1 MPPHRLHAAA
11 AASDHCDM
19 TMRSL
24 LFVPGDDE
32 KKLAKALTA
41 GADALIVDLEDSV
54 AAAAKSAARAIVAA
68 FLVEAR
74 QLAIRPR
81 LYVRVNPFASGLT
94 AADLDA
100 VVPAAPDGVALP
112 KCLGGADVQRLGA
125 NLAVRE
131 AEHGLADGST
141 RIIAIATES
150 ARALFGFASYRG
162 ASGRL
167 EGLAWGGEDL
177 SADLG
182 AETNR
187 LPDGA
192 YAGPYALART
202 LTLVGAVAAETRP
215 IDAVA
220 TNFRDL
226 DGLRAET
233 LAARRDGFVA
243 KMAIHPAQVLVIN
256 EVFSVSPEAIARA
269 RAIVAAFD
277 AAPDAGVV
285 ALDGEML
292 DLPHLKQAKRLLDS
306 T

>member
-1 MPPHRLHAAA
+1 
-11 AASDHCDM
+11 
-19 TMRSL
+19 MRSL
-24 LFVPGDDE
+24 LFVPGDDV
-32 KKLAKALTA
+32 KKLARALTS

-54 AAAAKSAARAIVAA
+54 AEARKPAARACAAA
-68 FLVEAR
+68 FLAEAR
-74 QLAIRPR
+74 RLATCPR
-81 LYVRVNPFASGLT
+81 LYVRVNPLASGLT
-94 AADLDA
+94 AADLGA
-100 VVPAAPDGVALP
+100 VFPAAPDGVVLP

-131 AEHGLADGST
+131 AEHGLIDGST
-141 RIIAIATES
+141 RIVAIATES

-177 SADLG
+177 SVDIG

-192 YAGPYALART
+192 YAAPYALART
-202 LTLVGAVAAETRP
+202 LTLVGAVAAEARP
-215 IDAVA
+215 IDAVY

-226 DGLRAET
+226 DGLRAEA
-233 LAARRDGFVA
+233 LAARRDGFLA
-243 KMAIHPAQVLVIN
+243 KMAIHPAQVPIIN

-269 RAIVAAFD
+269 RAVVAAFE
-277 AAPDAGVV
+277 AAPGAGVV

-292 DLPHLKQAKRLLDS
+292 DLPHLKRAKRLLDS
-306 T
+306 A

>member
-1 MPPHRLHAAA
+1 
-11 AASDHCDM
+11 M

>member
-1 MPPHRLHAAA
+1 
-11 AASDHCDM
+11 
-19 TMRSL
+19 MRSL
-24 LFVPGDDE
+24 LFVPGDDV
-32 KKLAKALTA
+32 KKLAKALTS
-41 GADALIVDLEDSV
+41 GADVLIVDLEDSV
-54 AAAAKSAARAIVAA
+54 AEARKPAARATAAA
-68 FLVEAR
+68 FVAEAR
-74 QLAIRPR
+74 RLATRPK
-81 LYVRVNPFASGLT
+81 LYVRVNPLASGLT
-94 AADLDA
+94 SADVDA
-100 VVPAAPDGVALP
+100 VMAVAPDGVVLP
-112 KCLGGADVQRLGA
+112 KCLDGADVQRLGA
-125 NLAVRE
+125 GLAVRE

-192 YAGPYALART
+192 YAAPYALART

-226 DGLRAET
+226 DGLRAEAR
-233 LAARRDGFVA
+233 AARRDGFVA
-243 KMAIHPAQVLVIN
+243 KMAIHPAQVPIIN
-256 EVFSVSPEAIARA
+256 EVFTPVPEAIARA
-269 RAIVAAFD
+269 RAIVAAFA
-277 AAPDAGVV
+277 AAPGAGVLSV
-285 ALDGEML
+285 NGEML
-292 DLPHLKQAKRLLDS
+292 DLPHLKLARKTLARAGAG
-306 T
+306 

>member
-1 MPPHRLHAAA
+1 
-11 AASDHCDM
+11 M

-226 DGLRAET
+226 EGLRAET

-292 DLPHLKQAKRLLDS
+292 DLPHLKRAKRLLDS
-306 T
+306 A

>member
-1 MPPHRLHAAA
+1 
-11 AASDHCDM
+11 M

-226 DGLRAET
+226 EGLRAET

-292 DLPHLKQAKRLLDS
+292 DLPHLKRAKRLLDS